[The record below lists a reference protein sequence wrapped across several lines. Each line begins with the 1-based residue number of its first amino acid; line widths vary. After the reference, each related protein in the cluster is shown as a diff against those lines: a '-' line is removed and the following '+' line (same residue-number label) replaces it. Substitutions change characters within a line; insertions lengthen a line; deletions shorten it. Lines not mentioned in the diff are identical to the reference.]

1 MFLYVVGEPKNKI
14 LIIEDILLNT
24 DFWVIIYNFIYIKA
38 AVLYNGLSNKIRLK
52 LINEFKDFNFNLI
65 MLVIIYNIN
74 I

>member
-1 MFLYVVGEPKNKI
+1 VFLYVVGEPKNKI